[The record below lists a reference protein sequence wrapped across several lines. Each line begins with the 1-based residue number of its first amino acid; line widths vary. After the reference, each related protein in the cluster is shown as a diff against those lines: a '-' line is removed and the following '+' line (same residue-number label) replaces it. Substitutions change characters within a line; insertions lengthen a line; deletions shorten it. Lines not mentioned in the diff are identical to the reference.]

1 MTLLNK
7 RLGLIA
13 TLALLPGLAQ
23 AHPGHDVSGLAA
35 GITHPLMGMD
45 HLLAMV
51 AVGLCGAK
59 LGGAARWLLPLLFVA
74 VMLVG
79 GALAMAGVHLP
90 GVELGI
96 VGSVIVL
103 GALLVV
109 VQRGQTAP
117 VALLV
122 AGFSLFHGYA
132 HGAEMPAAAG
142 ALSYALGFAVATAA
156 LHAAGLFGGLWLQER
171 KAAELAAK
179 KELRD
184 ARYAARKAK
193 AKVKR

>member
-59 LGGAARWLLPLLFVA
+59 LGGAARWLLPLLFVS

-90 GVELGI
+90 GVELGL

-109 VQRGQTAP
+109 AQRGQTVP

-132 HGAEMPAAAG
+132 HGAEMPASAG
-142 ALSYALGFAVATAA
+142 ALSYALGFALATAV

-171 KAAELAAK
+171 KAARVVMGSLGALISLAGVGMA
-179 KELRD
+179 
-184 ARYAARKAK
+184 
-193 AKVKR
+193 VGV

>member
-23 AHPGHDVSGLAA
+23 AHPGHNVSGLAA

-171 KAAELAAK
+171 KAARVVMGSLGALISLAGVGMA
-179 KELRD
+179 
-184 ARYAARKAK
+184 
-193 AKVKR
+193 VGM

>member
-13 TLALLPGLAQ
+13 ALALLPGLAQ

-59 LGGAARWLLPLLFVA
+59 LGGVARWLLPLLFVS
-74 VMLVG
+74 VMLLG

-122 AGFSLFHGYA
+122 AGFALFHGHA

-142 ALSYALGFAVATAA
+142 ALSYALGFAVATAV

-171 KAAELAAK
+171 KAARVVMGSLGALISLAGVGMA
-179 KELRD
+179 
-184 ARYAARKAK
+184 
-193 AKVKR
+193 VGM

>member
-59 LGGAARWLLPLLFVA
+59 LGGAARWLLPLLFVS

-171 KAAELAAK
+171 KAARVVMGSLGALISLAGVGMA
-179 KELRD
+179 
-184 ARYAARKAK
+184 
-193 AKVKR
+193 VGM

>member
-1 MTLLNK
+1 MTQLNK

-13 TLALLPGLAQ
+13 ALALLPGLAQ

-74 VMLVG
+74 VMLAG
-79 GALAMAGVHLP
+79 GTLAMAGVHLP

-109 VQRGQTAP
+109 AQRGHTAP

-142 ALSYALGFAVATAA
+142 ALSYALGFALATAA
-156 LHAAGLFGGLWLQER
+156 LHAGGLFGGLWLQER
-171 KAAELAAK
+171 KAARVIMGSLGALISLAGLGMA
-179 KELRD
+179 
-184 ARYAARKAK
+184 
-193 AKVKR
+193 VSM

>member
-59 LGGAARWLLPLLFVA
+59 LGGAARWLLPLLFVS

-109 VQRGQTAP
+109 AQRGQTVP

-132 HGAEMPAAAG
+132 HGAEMPASAG
-142 ALSYALGFAVATAA
+142 ALSYALGFALATAV

-171 KAAELAAK
+171 KAARVVMGSLGALISLAGVGMA
-179 KELRD
+179 
-184 ARYAARKAK
+184 
-193 AKVKR
+193 VGV

>member
-1 MTLLNK
+1 MTQLNK

-23 AHPGHDVSGLAA
+23 AHPGQDVSGLAA

-59 LGGAARWLLPLLFVA
+59 LGGAARWLLPLLFVS

-171 KAAELAAK
+171 KAARVVMGSLGALISLAGVGMA
-179 KELRD
+179 
-184 ARYAARKAK
+184 
-193 AKVKR
+193 VGM

>member
-59 LGGAARWLLPLLFVA
+59 LGGAARWLLPLLFVS

-109 VQRGQTAP
+109 AQRGQTVP

-132 HGAEMPAAAG
+132 HGAEMPASAG
-142 ALSYALGFAVATAA
+142 ALSYALGFALATAV

-171 KAAELAAK
+171 KAARVVMGSLGALISLAGVGMA
-179 KELRD
+179 
-184 ARYAARKAK
+184 
-193 AKVKR
+193 VGM

>member
-1 MTLLNK
+1 MTQLNK

-23 AHPGHDVSGLAA
+23 THPGHDVSGLAA

-59 LGGAARWLLPLLFVA
+59 LGGAARWLLPLLFVS

-171 KAAELAAK
+171 KAARVVMGSLGALISLAGVGMA
-179 KELRD
+179 
-184 ARYAARKAK
+184 
-193 AKVKR
+193 VGM